1 MPWLHSKTLSFSILV
16 SLPLPGRLENISE
29 GTMKVKSSVKKRC
42 ESCQTVK
49 RRGIIY
55 VICSSNPKHKQRQ
68 GYCSIAHE
76 GTIPTPLFSESV
88 SNQDVVKLPSLRVS
102 ASLVPLLHKRPEPTT
117 IFGWRAGFASVL
129 FKQGTCCRFF

>member
-1 MPWLHSKTLSFSILV
+1 MPWLHSETLSFSILV
-16 SLPLPGRLENISE
+16 SLPLPSRLKIISE

-76 GTIPTPLFSESV
+76 GTIPTPLYVFSESV
-88 SNQDVVKLPSLRVS
+88 SNQEVVKLPSLRVS
-102 ASLVPLLHKRPEPTT
+102 ASMAPLLHKRPEPTT
-117 IFGWRAGFASVL
+117 IFGWRAGFASIL
-129 FKQGTCCRFF
+129 FKQGTQ